1 MIITTIEYKF
11 AESESYVNLPFRQN
25 SALFQE
31 TPQKTDAG
39 IIYLTELT
47 FYIAVIDEMKQAAM
61 IAANYR
67 PTIYRIAD
75 TEGFYHEIGSNAEP
89 AIFAA
94 SKRIGP
100 TPGVAYGW
108 DVKISCLSVAAA
120 EIASFIS

>member
-11 AESESYVNLPFRQN
+11 AESEAYVNLPFRQN

-31 TPQKTDAG
+31 TPKKTAAG
-39 IIYLTELT
+39 TLYLSELT
-47 FYIAVIDEMKQAAM
+47 AYIAVIDETKQAAM

-67 PTIYRIAD
+67 PTIWRIAD

-89 AIFAA
+89 ATFSA

-108 DVKISCLSVAAA
+108 DIKITCISTVPA
-120 EIASFIS
+120 EMSSFIS